1 MSNNIYTDVGSDI
14 LTASSAPPPLPT
26 LQHEPTTHRFAFGGT
41 AMAYFKIWIVN
52 LVLTIITLGIY
63 SPWAKVR
70 RLRYFYGNTHLDG
83 KSFDFTA
90 NPKRILIGRLIAIAI
105 YVAISVFGQLSP
117 EIAFAGA
124 ILLFLI
130 FPWMLRSTLRFMA
143 RNSQFNNVRFGFGG
157 TLAAAYVVMLL
168 ILVLNFVSLGLLTP
182 FTIWLFKR
190 YQFDNTYFGQLKFN
204 FNTGIWD
211 MYKAMILPL
220 LAFIVVMLLGGGFIF
235 SQAEMTASP
244 DGSLPPAAIAIIAV
258 IYAVMLLIF
267 PLMQGYIHRAI
278 WGKLTLGDNCFV
290 LVNFS
295 PLKFAFISLTNV
307 IATVLSVGLL
317 HPWAAVRM
325 HRYKTE
331 TLALSVVDDFDALT
345 TPSADNISPLAEE
358 ISDVFDFDVSW

>member
-1 MSNNIYTDVGSDI
+1 MSNNIYTDVGSDV
-14 LTASSAPPPLPT
+14 LTASSALPPLPT
-26 LQHEPTTHRFAFGGT
+26 SQPEPTTRRFAFGGT

-90 NPKRILIGRLIAIAI
+90 NPKRILIGRLIAIVLYLIMSTVTQFSAEMTIAGFVLAI
-105 YVAISVFGQLSP
+105 M
-117 EIAFAGA
+117 
-124 ILLFLI
+124 
-130 FPWMLRSTLRFMA
+130 PWLLRSTLRFMA

-157 TLAAAYVVMLL
+157 
-168 ILVLNFVSLGLLTP
+168 SLGMAYGLMITVLLLSFISFGLLMPAT
-182 FTIWLFKR
+182 WWMFKR
-190 YQFDNTYFGQLKFN
+190 YQFDNTYFGKLKFS
-204 FNTGIWD
+204 FHTTIWD
-211 MYKAMILPL
+211 MYKATLLPMAL
-220 LAFIVVMLLGGGFIF
+220 
-235 SQAEMTASP
+235 
-244 DGSLPPAAIAIIAV
+244 IAV
-258 IYAVMLLIF
+258 LVGILAGLSHIMPRTDSGGTSGILMMGYIHWGIFLATLLIV
-267 PLMQGYIHRAI
+267 PLMQGYVHQAI
-278 WGKLTLGDNCFV
+278 WGKLTLGDNRFV

-307 IATVLSVGLL
+307 IATILSVGLL

-345 TPSADNISPLAEE
+345 TPSADNVSPLAEE